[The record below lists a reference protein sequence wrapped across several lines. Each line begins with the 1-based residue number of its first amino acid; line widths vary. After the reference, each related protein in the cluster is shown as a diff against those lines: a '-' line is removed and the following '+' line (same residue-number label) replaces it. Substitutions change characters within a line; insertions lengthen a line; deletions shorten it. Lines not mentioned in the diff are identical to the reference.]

1 MEMTPITKLI
11 GTGRNQKSFAEV
23 TIEEATPYGAADADM
38 TLRLVPPLQAEI
50 KEKGLEKILEL
61 EMPLVEVLSGME
73 QAGVRIDIDF
83 FHQMSQRV
91 TAAISR
97 IGSGDP

>member
-1 MEMTPITKLI
+1 MT
-11 GTGRNQKSFAEV
+11 V
-23 TIEEATPYGAADADM
+23 EEATPYGAADADM

-61 EMPLVEVLSGME
+61 EMPLVEVLSDME
-73 QAGVRIDIDF
+73 QAGVRLDIEF
-83 FHQMSQRV
+83 FRANV
-91 TAAISR
+91 TRFTAAISR